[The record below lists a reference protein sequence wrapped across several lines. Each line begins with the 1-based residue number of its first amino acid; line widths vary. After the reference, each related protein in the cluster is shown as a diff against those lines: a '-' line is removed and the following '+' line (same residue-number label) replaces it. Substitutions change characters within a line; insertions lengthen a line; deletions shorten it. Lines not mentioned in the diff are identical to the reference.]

1 MNNVYNR
8 TNGKKATVNTGLNRL
23 TKRLKNLSV
32 GDVIS
37 DKAFNPYAN
46 GVTRFSLA
54 IWETI
59 KKHVDITGFTK
70 AEMTFNTK
78 DHYILTLTHKVG
90 YKFKFHGMGAGY
102 FGEGSRGTQTIL
114 QECGFSYYTK
124 CFTEENFTLCKK
136 AYTMPLKKFTLLVL
150 RGTAKW
156 TKEIYCKNE
165 KQAKRIAKLTSRKDN
180 KTKYELSA

>member
-8 TNGKKATVNTGLNRL
+8 TNGKVTLLTGTKRL
-23 TKRLKNLSV
+23 TKRLKELSK

-37 DKAFNPYAN
+37 DKSFNPYAN

-59 KKHVDITGFTK
+59 KKHIDITGFTK
-70 AEMTFNTK
+70 AEMTYNTK
-78 DHYILTLTHKVG
+78 DHYILTLTHKAG
-90 YKFKFHGMGAGY
+90 YKFKFHGVSAGY

-124 CFTEENFTLCKK
+124 CFTTESFVLRKK
-136 AYTMPLKKFTLLVL
+136 AYNMPLKKFTLLVL

-156 TKEIYCKNE
+156 NKEVYCKNE
-165 KQAKRIAKLTSRKDN
+165 KQAIRIAKLASRKDD
-180 KTKYELSA
+180 KVKYELSA